1 MVAASASHDGLD
13 MCSGTE
19 GTIFTMGVV
28 WRVCDDLLEA
38 PELLLGCPPIRLPA
52 LKLLGRVEF
61 RPRGLP
67 QASLLQHVHRHISQ
81 ESRECVCHSEQMLRG
96 ACARP
101 GTSLLL
107 LLSVLDAPSSAPPP
121 SA

>member
-1 MVAASASHDGLD
+1 M
-13 MCSGTE
+13 
-19 GTIFTMGVV
+19 MGVV

-38 PELLLGCPPIRLPA
+38 PELLLGCPPIRSPA
-52 LKLLGRVEF
+52 SRLLGRVEF
-61 RPRGLP
+61 RPPGLP
-67 QASLLQHVHRHISQ
+67 EASVLQHIQHIHRRVLQ
-81 ESRECVCHSEQMLRG
+81 ESGECVCPSEQMLRG

-107 LLSVLDAPSSAPPP
+107 LLSVLDAPCSAPPP